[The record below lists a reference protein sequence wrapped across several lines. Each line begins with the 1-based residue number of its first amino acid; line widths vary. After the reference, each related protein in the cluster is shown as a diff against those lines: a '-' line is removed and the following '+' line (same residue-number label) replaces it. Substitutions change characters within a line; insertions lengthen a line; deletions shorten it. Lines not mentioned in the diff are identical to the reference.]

1 MPHPMGYC
9 DCGRAIHFPASAR
22 YYDRLR
28 CFNCGRILTLTPG
41 PGMKPTYVVPSAR
54 RPRRQPKP
62 RVVIVQ
68 VQQPPLG
75 VNPFIPQPDGQ
86 LPPPPPT
93 PQLASPRR
101 GGLLAW
107 LFGE

>member
-9 DCGRAIHFPASAR
+9 DCGRAIHFPAAAR

-28 CFNCGRILTLTPG
+28 CFDCGRILTLTPG

-54 RPRRQPKP
+54 RPRRPPRP
-62 RVVIVQ
+62 RVVVVQ
-68 VQQPPLG
+68 VATPPG
-75 VNPFIPQPDGQ
+75 VNPFAPQEGH
-86 LPPPPPT
+86 LPPPPPMRQLPT
-93 PQLASPRR
+93 PPRR